1 MKLIYK
7 RIFLAMGLFAITIFF
22 SGYLVY
28 KTYESLGEDLVRRTA
43 LLIGDSINEVLA
55 NATDKNLESL
65 TAKEKRTVRR
75 LMRSL
80 TSEAGNIINILL
92 INDKMR
98 ILLSND
104 PAVEGLEYTSSEEL
118 ANLQGDQPK
127 VITKAWGDSI
137 RVVDVILP
145 LKSEEDYVYG
155 YLRLVLSQ
163 KGIQN
168 FFSDISVIF
177 VPLVIV
183 FALLIGF
190 TIYFISRAYTRP
202 LQSIEQMAENLNAG
216 DYDYRIN
223 YENKDEFTETFS
235 SINKSLEKVSV
246 LNESYKKAEKRINA
260 LLQVVDESIILL
272 DQSKEVI
279 SYNEAAVELFQCP
292 LEILFE
298 SHFKQVQNMNQELK
312 KLVEHVFEKEEHI
325 RAKEM
330 ILWLPDGR
338 DVLARVSSFVFKE
351 EGKLSGI
358 LLTIK
363 DQKLINELQ
372 RNLQRSMKFGVIAN
386 LASSISHEIKNPL
399 SSMAIHA
406 EILNVRMQD
415 LEIENKDVVDKSL
428 EVIQTEVKRL
438 NRIISQFFNLAR
450 IKKTDLMLI
459 DVNKIIED
467 VLTLVSQQA
476 IERNIKVEMDLSD
489 NLERVYGDADQL
501 KQVILNITLNSF
513 QAIHHDGITK
523 IRTLMKPASIVV
535 EIEDNGSG
543 MTPETQERLFE
554 LYYTT
559 KHDGGGIGMAIC
571 KNIVE
576 AHEGKITFKS
586 VVDKGTTFHI
596 ELPRKDKTQQ
606 LKASAERNQVK

>member
-7 RIFLAMGLFAITIFF
+7 RVFVALGLFAIAISF
-22 SGYLVY
+22 SGYVIY

-80 TSEAGNIINILL
+80 TSEAGNIIHILL

-98 ILLSND
+98 ILLSSD
-104 PAVEGLEYTSSEEL
+104 KKVEGREYTSPEEL

-127 VITKAWGDSI
+127 VITKTWDDSI
-137 RVVDVILP
+137 QVVDVILP
-145 LKSEEDYVYG
+145 LKGEDNYVYG

-168 FFSDISVIF
+168 FFSDIFLVF
-177 VPLVIV
+177 LPLVLV
-183 FALLIGF
+183 FGLLIGF
-190 TIYFISRAYTRP
+190 TIFFISRAYTKP
-202 LQSIEQMAENLNAG
+202 LQSIEQMAENLTAG
-216 DYDYRIN
+216 DFDYRIN
-223 YENKDEFTETFS
+223 YKGKDEFTETFS

-272 DQSKEVI
+272 DQKKEVT
-279 SYNEAAVELFQCP
+279 SYNDSAVELFQCP

-298 SHFKQVQNMNQELK
+298 SHFKQVQNMNKELK
-312 KLVEHVFEKEEHI
+312 TLVDDMFENGDNI
-325 RAKEM
+325 RAREM

-338 DVLARVSSFVFKE
+338 DVLARVSTFVFKE
-351 EGKLSGI
+351 EGKLNGL

-363 DQKLINELQ
+363 DQKLLNELQ

-406 EILNVRMQD
+406 EILNMSFQD
-415 LEIENKDVVDKSL
+415 IEMENKEMVNKSL
-428 EVIQTEVKRL
+428 EVLQTEVKRL

-450 IKKTDLMLI
+450 IKKTDLMPI
-459 DVNKIIED
+459 NINTIIED
-467 VLTLVSQQA
+467 VLTLISQQA
-476 IERNIKVEMDLSD
+476 IERNIKVETDLNDSI
-489 NLERVYGDADQL
+489 ERVYGDSDQL
-501 KQVILNITLNSF
+501 KQVILNIVINSF
-513 QAIHHDGITK
+513 QAIHHDGTTRIK
-523 IRTLMKPASIVV
+523 SRQDSSSIFV

-543 MTPETQERLFE
+543 MSTETQERLFE

-559 KHDGGGIGMAIC
+559 KHDGGGIGMSIC

-576 AHEGKITFKS
+576 AHEGKISFESTM
-586 VVDKGTTFHI
+586 DRGTVFYI
-596 ELPRKDKTQQ
+596 EIPRIDRTAQ
-606 LKASAERNQVK
+606 LKAVAAMKSV